1 MSQLVH
7 FTSFTVI
14 KMKIALLRQAPLLML
29 PALLP
34 LPLPLLAAD
43 NASNTLVVSAAP
55 AASGLSELDTPAA
68 VSVVSGDDM
77 RHAAPRVNLS
87 ENLTSVPGL
96 QIQNRQN
103 YAQDLQISVRGFG
116 SRSTFG
122 VRGIRMYVDGIPASM
137 PDGQGQTS
145 NIDIGS
151 IERVEV
157 LRGPFSALYGNASGG
172 VINVETERGQ
182 QPTTLEA
189 SSWYGSYGSWRN
201 SVKASGATGDGSHA
215 GDVNY
220 TVSASRFTTHGYRD
234 HSAAQKNLGNARL
247 GVRIDDV
254 STLTLLFNSVHVEAQ
269 DPGGLTPDQWRDNP
283 RQVASNVTLYNA
295 RKTVDQNQAGL
306 HYLRQMSDNDDLSVM
321 LYAGERE
328 TTQYQSIPLATQL
341 KAGYPG
347 GVISLA
353 RHYQGIDTR
362 WTHRATLLTLPVTL
376 TGGLDYETM
385 SEKRKGYQNF
395 TRSDGTTDYGV
406 QGDLRRNERNLM
418 WNLDP
423 YLQTAWQLSDRWS
436 LDAGV
441 RFSTVN
447 FDANDYY
454 VTASDPDDSGNRRY
468 HRWLPAASLKY
479 AIDDGW
485 NAYVSAGRGFE
496 TPTLNELSYRAADQ
510 AGLNLNLQPATSNTV
525 ELGSKKRLGNGL
537 LTAALFQTDTKNEI
551 VSDSSYEGRTSY
563 KNAGETRRRGLELG
577 LDQQFGYDWHL
588 KAAWTLLD
596 ARYRSNACGSDSCDG
611 KRIPGI
617 ARNMAYAGLAYAPE
631 QGWYAGGDLRYLSDI
646 AANDQND
653 VKAPAYT
660 VVGLNSGYKWLVQNW
675 TLDLFGRVDNLL
687 DRHYIGSVIVNESN
701 GRYYEPAPGR
711 NYSVG
716 LTLSYAFQ

>member
-1 MSQLVH
+1 
-7 FTSFTVI
+7 
-14 KMKIALLRQAPLLML
+14 MKIALLRQASLLML
-29 PALLP
+29 PAMLP
-34 LPLPLLAAD
+34 VSALAA
-43 NASNTLVVSAAP
+43 NATNNTMVVSAAP
-55 AASGLSELDTPAA
+55 SASGLSELDTPAA

-87 ENLTSVPGL
+87 ENLSSVPGL

-122 VRGIRMYVDGIPASM
+122 LRGIRMYVDGIPATM

-151 IERVEV
+151 IDHIDV
-157 LRGPFSALYGNASGG
+157 LRGPFSALYGNSSGG
-172 VINVETERGQ
+172 VINVETETGQ

-201 SVKASGATGDGSHA
+201 SVKASGATGDGTQA

-220 TVSASRFTTHGYRD
+220 TVSASRFTTHGFRD
-234 HSAAQKNLGNARL
+234 HSSAQKNLGNAKL

-254 STLTLLFNSVHVEAQ
+254 STLTLLFNSVHVDAQ
-269 DPGGLTPDQWRDNP
+269 DPGGLTAEQWKENP
-283 RQVASNVTLYNA
+283 RQVASNVTLYDA
-295 RKTVDQNQAGL
+295 RKTVDQTQAGL
-306 HYLRQMSDNDDLSVM
+306 HYQRQMSENDDLSVM
-321 LYAGERE
+321 MYAGERE
-328 TTQYQSIPLATQL
+328 TTQYQSIPKATQL
-341 KAGYPG
+341 RPGYPG
-347 GVISLA
+347 GVISLS

-362 WTHRATLLTLPVTL
+362 WTHRDALFTIPVTF

-385 SEKRKGYQNF
+385 TEKRKGYQNF
-395 TRSDGTTDYGV
+395 SGDELGV
-406 QGDLRRNERNLM
+406 QGEMRRNERNLM

-423 YLQTAWQLSDRWS
+423 YLQTAWQLTDKLS

-447 FDANDYY
+447 FDSNDYY
-454 VTASDPDDSGNRRY
+454 VTSTDPDDSGNRRY
-468 HRWLPAASLKY
+468 HRWLPAAALNY
-479 AIDDGW
+479 AIDNSW

-510 AGLNLNLQPATSNTV
+510 AGLNLNLQPATSETV
-525 ELGSKKRLGNGL
+525 ELGSKKRIGNGL
-537 LTAALFQTDTKNEI
+537 LTAAIFQTDTKNEI
-551 VSDSSYEGRTSY
+551 VSDSSFEGRTSY

-577 LDQQFGYDWHL
+577 LDQQFGESWRF

-596 ARYRSNACGSDSCDG
+596 ARYRSNACGTESCDG
-611 KRIPGI
+611 NRIPGI
-617 ARNMAYAGLAYAPE
+617 ARNMAYAGLAYAPD
-631 QGWYAGGDLRYLSDI
+631 QGWYAGTDVRYLSDI
-646 AANDQND
+646 AADDEND
-653 VKAPAYT
+653 VKAPSYT
-660 VVGLNSGYKWLVQNW
+660 VVGVNSGYKWLVQNW
-675 TLDLFGRVDNLL
+675 TLDLFGRVDNLF
-687 DRHYIGSVIVNESN
+687 DRNYIGSVIVNESN

-716 LTLSYAFQ
+716 LTVSYAFQ

>member
-1 MSQLVH
+1 
-7 FTSFTVI
+7 
-14 KMKIALLRQAPLLML
+14 MKIALLRQAPLLML
-29 PALLP
+29 PALFP
-34 LPLPLLAAD
+34 LQLMAAD
-43 NASNTLVVSAAP
+43 NASNTMVVSAAP
-55 AASGLSELDTPAA
+55 AGTGLSELDTPAA

-87 ENLTSVPGL
+87 ENLASVPGM

-122 VRGIRMYVDGIPASM
+122 LRGIRLYVDGIPATM

-151 IERVEV
+151 IDHVEV
-157 LRGPFSALYGNASGG
+157 LRGPFSALYGNSSGG
-172 VINVETERGQ
+172 VINVETQTGQ

-189 SSWYGSYGSWRN
+189 STWYGSYGSWRN
-201 SVKASGATGDGSHA
+201 SVKASGATGDGTQA

-234 HSAAQKNLGNARL
+234 HSSAQKNLGNAKL

-254 STLTLLFNSVHVEAQ
+254 STLTLLFNSVHVDAQ
-269 DPGGLTPDQWRDNP
+269 DPGGLTEAQWKDNP

-295 RKTVDQNQAGL
+295 RKTVDQTQAGL
-306 HYLRQMSDNDDLSVM
+306 HYQRQMSENDDLSVM
-321 LYAGERE
+321 MYAGERE
-328 TTQYQSIPLATQL
+328 TTQYQSIPMATQQ

-362 WTHRATLLTLPVTL
+362 WTHRDTVFTLPVTL
-376 TGGLDYETM
+376 TAGLDYETM
-385 SEKRKGYQNF
+385 TEKRKGYQNF
-395 TRSDGTTDYGV
+395 TTSNGVTDYGV
-406 QGDLRRNERNLM
+406 QGDMRRNERNLM

-423 YLQTAWQLSDRWS
+423 YLQTAWQFTDKWS

-441 RFSTVN
+441 RLSTVN
-447 FDANDYY
+447 FDSNDYY
-454 VTASDPDDSGNRRY
+454 VTSSDPDDSGNRSY

-479 AIDDGW
+479 AIDNSW

-496 TPTLNELSYRAADQ
+496 TPTLNELSYRSLSQ
-510 AGLNLNLQPATSNTV
+510 SGLNLDLKPATSDTV
-525 ELGSKKRLGNGL
+525 ELGTKKRIGNGL
-537 LTAALFQTDTKNEI
+537 ITAAIFQTDTSNEI
-551 VSDSSYEGRTSY
+551 VSAGSSEGRSIY

-577 LDQQFGYDWHL
+577 LDQEFGYDWHL

-596 ARYRSNACGSDSCDG
+596 ARYRSNAFGTDSCDG
-611 KRIPGI
+611 NRIPGI
-617 ARNMAYAGLAYAPE
+617 ARNMAYAGLAYAPD
-631 QGWYAGGDLRYLSDI
+631 QGWYAGGDVRYMSDI
-646 AANDQND
+646 AADDEND
-653 VKAPAYT
+653 VKAPSYT
-660 VVGLNSGYKWLVQNW
+660 VFGLNSGYKWLVQNW
-675 TLDLFGRVDNLL
+675 TLDLFGRVDNLF
-687 DRHYIGSVIVNESN
+687 DRTYVGSVIVNESN

-716 LTLSYAFQ
+716 LTVSYAFQ

>member
-1 MSQLVH
+1 
-7 FTSFTVI
+7 
-14 KMKIALLRQAPLLML
+14 MKIALLRQASLLML
-29 PALLP
+29 PAMLP
-34 LPLPLLAAD
+34 VSALAAGA
-43 NASNTLVVSAAP
+43 ASNTMVVSAAP
-55 AASGLSELDTPAA
+55 SASGLSELDTPAA

-87 ENLTSVPGL
+87 ENLASVPGL

-122 VRGIRMYVDGIPASM
+122 LRGIRLYVDGIPATM

-151 IERVEV
+151 IDHIDV
-157 LRGPFSALYGNASGG
+157 LRGPFSALYGNSSGG
-172 VINVETERGQ
+172 VINVETETGQ

-201 SVKASGATGDGSHA
+201 SVKASGATGDGTQA

-234 HSAAQKNLGNARL
+234 HSSAQKNLGNAKL

-269 DPGGLTPDQWRDNP
+269 DPGGLTAAQWKDNP
-283 RQVASNVTLYNA
+283 RQVANNVTLYDA
-295 RKTVDQNQAGL
+295 RKTVDQTQAGL
-306 HYLRQMSDNDDLSVM
+306 HYQRQMSENDDLSVM
-321 LYAGERE
+321 MYAGERE
-328 TTQYQSIPLATQL
+328 TTQYQSIPRATQL
-341 KAGYPG
+341 NPGYPG
-347 GVISLA
+347 GVISLS

-362 WTHRATLLTLPVTL
+362 WTHRDALFTIPVTL

-385 SEKRKGYQNF
+385 TEKRKGYQNF
-395 TRSDGTTDYGV
+395 TANELGV
-406 QGDLRRNERNLM
+406 QGDMRRNERNLM

-423 YLQTAWQLSDRWS
+423 YLQTAWQLTDKLS

-447 FDANDYY
+447 FDSNDYY

-468 HRWLPAASLKY
+468 HRWLPAAALNY
-479 AIDDGW
+479 AIDNSW

-496 TPTLNELSYRAADQ
+496 TPTLNELSYRSADQ
-510 AGLNLNLQPATSNTV
+510 AGLNLNLQPATSETV
-525 ELGSKKRLGNGL
+525 ELGSKKRIGNGL
-537 LTAALFQTDTKNEI
+537 LTAAVFQTDTKNEI
-551 VSDSSYEGRTSY
+551 VSDSSFEGRSSY

-577 LDQQFGYDWHL
+577 LDQQFGESWRF

-596 ARYRSNACGSDSCDG
+596 ARYRSNACGTESCDG
-611 KRIPGI
+611 NRIPGI
-617 ARNMAYAGLAYAPE
+617 ARNMAYAGLAYAPD
-631 QGWYAGGDLRYLSDI
+631 QGWYAGTDVRYLSDI
-646 AANDQND
+646 AADDEND
-653 VKAPAYT
+653 VKAPSYT
-660 VVGLNSGYKWLVQNW
+660 VVGVNSGYKWLVQNW
-675 TLDLFGRVDNLL
+675 TLDLFGRVDNLF
-687 DRHYIGSVIVNESN
+687 DRNYIGSVIVNESN

-716 LTLSYAFQ
+716 LTVSYAFQ

>member
-1 MSQLVH
+1 
-7 FTSFTVI
+7 
-14 KMKIALLRQAPLLML
+14 MKIALLRQAPLLML